1 MLTDKLRDGAQS
13 KVFKLIFWVIILSF
27 VFAGVGNYLIPRL
40 DTSPAK
46 VGEAK
51 ITEEQW
57 RGEYQNQVR
66 YMQMYYG
73 ANINNMLED
82 PKFVQAMRMRVLN
95 DIIDNVA
102 LNSVIHE
109 EGVRIGDEQVKDNIR
124 KNDSFK
130 KDGKFN
136 NELFLATV
144 RNWGSSPDYYAEQL
158 RTQLAA
164 QTVIDPIAEVSLVTF
179 PSEVENLA
187 KLLAKKRTV
196 DLYSI
201 NNDHLLKNTSVTED
215 EAKAF
220 YETHQDLFKDPA
232 KVQFNYVVLSVDAL
246 KKDVSY
252 DDAALEN
259 FYNMNQNEFEVP
271 SKRKASQILI
281 KKDVEN
287 FEQKAKDALAALKGG
302 QSFET
307 VGAEYSDD
315 PDFGKSHGDLGELE
329 KGSLSK
335 ELDIALF
342 DMTTAG
348 SYSNVVVDEFG
359 AHILRLDAIIEAYV
373 PPFADIKD
381 EVAKKYVDEK
391 ALEIFNEKSAKLTDI
406 SYEQPD
412 SLDPAAEAVGA
423 AVLSSGP
430 VSIGDSSLVW
440 PLNNE
445 DVLKAAFNA
454 ENRTSN
460 QNSNVIS
467 LGTDSCIVLNVTEYT
482 EAKTLEFDAV
492 KDKAFETAKF
502 DKVRKSAREILK
514 GIANKIK
521 EGKEVTLDDAV
532 SLSKDVVVSKLE
544 PKEGLSS
551 RLVFSVFAIPNQKN
565 ASVIAR
571 NDKVLTLAVLKSE
584 TVDESEDLTA
594 DNQQA
599 RTFIVQNKMK
609 NTESMLRSSAR
620 ELSDITYNESVIN
633 RVNQEV
639 NSED

>member
-281 KKDVEN
+281 
-287 FEQKAKDALAALKGG
+287 
-302 QSFET
+302 
-307 VGAEYSDD
+307 
-315 PDFGKSHGDLGELE
+315 
-329 KGSLSK
+329 
-335 ELDIALF
+335 
-342 DMTTAG
+342 
-348 SYSNVVVDEFG
+348 
-359 AHILRLDAIIEAYV
+359 
-373 PPFADIKD
+373 
-381 EVAKKYVDEK
+381 
-391 ALEIFNEKSAKLTDI
+391 
-406 SYEQPD
+406 
-412 SLDPAAEAVGA
+412 
-423 AVLSSGP
+423 
-430 VSIGDSSLVW
+430 
-440 PLNNE
+440 
-445 DVLKAAFNA
+445 
-454 ENRTSN
+454 
-460 QNSNVIS
+460 
-467 LGTDSCIVLNVTEYT
+467 
-482 EAKTLEFDAV
+482 
-492 KDKAFETAKF
+492 
-502 DKVRKSAREILK
+502 
-514 GIANKIK
+514 
-521 EGKEVTLDDAV
+521 
-532 SLSKDVVVSKLE
+532 
-544 PKEGLSS
+544 
-551 RLVFSVFAIPNQKN
+551 
-565 ASVIAR
+565 
-571 NDKVLTLAVLKSE
+571 
-584 TVDESEDLTA
+584 
-594 DNQQA
+594 
-599 RTFIVQNKMK
+599 
-609 NTESMLRSSAR
+609 
-620 ELSDITYNESVIN
+620 
-633 RVNQEV
+633 
-639 NSED
+639 

>member
-430 VSIGDSSLVW
+430 VSIGDSSLV
-440 PLNNE
+440 
-445 DVLKAAFNA
+445 
-454 ENRTSN
+454 
-460 QNSNVIS
+460 
-467 LGTDSCIVLNVTEYT
+467 
-482 EAKTLEFDAV
+482 
-492 KDKAFETAKF
+492 
-502 DKVRKSAREILK
+502 
-514 GIANKIK
+514 
-521 EGKEVTLDDAV
+521 
-532 SLSKDVVVSKLE
+532 
-544 PKEGLSS
+544 
-551 RLVFSVFAIPNQKN
+551 
-565 ASVIAR
+565 
-571 NDKVLTLAVLKSE
+571 
-584 TVDESEDLTA
+584 
-594 DNQQA
+594 
-599 RTFIVQNKMK
+599 
-609 NTESMLRSSAR
+609 
-620 ELSDITYNESVIN
+620 
-633 RVNQEV
+633 
-639 NSED
+639 

>member
-1 MLTDKLRDGAQS
+1 MIKNM
-13 KVFKLIFWVIILSF
+13 KVL
-27 VFAGVGNYLIPRL
+27 
-40 DTSPAK
+40 
-46 VGEAK
+46 
-51 ITEEQW
+51 
-57 RGEYQNQVR
+57 
-66 YMQMYYG
+66 
-73 ANINNMLED
+73 
-82 PKFVQAMRMRVLN
+82 
-95 DIIDNVA
+95 
-102 LNSVIHE
+102 
-109 EGVRIGDEQVKDNIR
+109 
-124 KNDSFK
+124 
-130 KDGKFN
+130 
-136 NELFLATV
+136 
-144 RNWGSSPDYYAEQL
+144 
-158 RTQLAA
+158 
-164 QTVIDPIAEVSLVTF
+164 
-179 PSEVENLA
+179 
-187 KLLAKKRTV
+187 
-196 DLYSI
+196 
-201 NNDHLLKNTSVTED
+201 
-215 EAKAF
+215 
-220 YETHQDLFKDPA
+220 
-232 KVQFNYVVLSVDAL
+232 
-246 KKDVSY
+246 

-445 DVLKAAFNA
+445 DFLKAAFNE

-521 EGKEVTLDDAV
+521 EGKEVTLDKVLFIGGESTKVGAPYV
-532 SLSKDVVVSKLE
+532 KGATVEAKVEKQGLSKKVTIYKYKAKANE
-544 PKEGLSS
+544 RKKQGHRQPYTC
-551 RLVFSVFAIPNQKN
+551 LVIKAIN
-565 ASVIAR
+565 A
-571 NDKVLTLAVLKSE
+571 
-584 TVDESEDLTA
+584 
-594 DNQQA
+594 
-599 RTFIVQNKMK
+599 
-609 NTESMLRSSAR
+609 
-620 ELSDITYNESVIN
+620 
-633 RVNQEV
+633 
-639 NSED
+639 